1 MGCQTESHGAALK
14 AYQVA
19 YGRQGLFVCGL
30 DQQEHP
36 YDVEDYV
43 RHFGVRFPVFVDLGG
58 ESSRDCRAG
67 LDGVV
72 VLDAN
77 HRPVRP
83 KQDNPMD
90 PLQAR
95 AVLQKL
101 FGDADPGADKRGGR
115 ESVLPGA
122 AGTALSPHIAQPG
135 WSEPA
140 QLGLGRYA
148 RVVAYGT
155 NRALCVWVAGEV
167 PAQRIFFSMFDGQN
181 WQAARPVPAG
191 EDAHAPA
198 LDAGSRP
205 VMAWS
210 QKEGKFY
217 RVFYSTLAG
226 AQWSKP
232 VAISPAGNDAFR
244 PDIYCTAGGETVVA
258 WYGWKLVQLRD
269 YPNSWWRSIYVTT
282 LAGGAPG
289 PIHELARMERGSDD
303 CWDPVITGAAGGL
316 QVSWLRDENPPLLFS
331 SARTADGWSAQEGL
345 LPIKRARN
353 TYCSVR
359 AASPVKKP
367 GSRDGLVF
375 ELNLASGDVPS
386 LRQGIHVY
394 AQRPTANGW
403 SQPVLLSSDPGRH
416 LAPVAVEDSTG
427 ARLVFWWDLE
437 GGKATI
443 RLCRLNGAWSEATPS
458 ELLVGGDCR
467 NLYPAACADTAGRVW
482 LAWQAEHSGAA
493 SAIFAARRLATP

>member
-1 MGCQTESHGAALK
+1 MGCQMESHGAALK
-14 AYQVA
+14 AFQAA

-30 DQQEHP
+30 DWEEHP
-36 YDVEDYV
+36 YDVEDYI
-43 RHFGVRFPVFVDLGG
+43 RHFGVRFPVFVDLGE
-58 ESSRDCRAG
+58 ESSRDGRAG
-67 LDGVV
+67 LDNVA

-83 KQDNPMD
+83 EQGGAMD

-95 AVLQKL
+95 AVVQKL
-101 FGDADPGADKRGGR
+101 FGGGRAGADTQGDGEPVAR
-115 ESVLPGA
+115 GA
-122 AGTALSPHIAQPG
+122 AATALAPRIAQPG

-140 QLGLGRYA
+140 QLGRGRYP
-148 RVVAYGT
+148 RVVGYGT

-167 PAQRIFFSMFDGQN
+167 PAQRLLFSVFDGQN

-191 EDAHAPA
+191 EDAHAAA
-198 LDAGSRP
+198 LDAGSCP

-210 QKEGKFY
+210 QKEGRIY

-226 AQWSKP
+226 AEWSQP
-232 VAISPAGNDAFR
+232 VAISPVGNDAFR
-244 PDIYCTAGGETVVA
+244 PDIYCAAGGETVVA
-258 WYGWKLVQLRD
+258 WYGWKQVQLRD

-289 PIHELARMERGSDD
+289 PIHELAKMERGSDD

-316 QVSWLRDENPPLLFS
+316 QVSWLRDENPPLLFC
-331 SARTADGWSAQEGL
+331 SARTSGGWSAQRGL
-345 LPIKRARN
+345 LAIKRTRQ
-353 TYCSVR
+353 TFCSVR

-367 GSRDGLVF
+367 RSRGGLVF
-375 ELNLASGDVPS
+375 ELNLDSGDVPS
-386 LRQGIHVY
+386 LRRGIHVY
-394 AQRPTANGW
+394 AQHRTGDGW
-403 SQPVLLSSDPGRH
+403 SPPVLLSSGPARH
-416 LAPVAVEDSTG
+416 LAPAAVEDSNG

-443 RLCRLNGAWSEATPS
+443 RVCQLNGAWSEATAS

-467 NLYPAACADTAGRVW
+467 NLYPAACADAAGRVW
-482 LAWQAEHSGAA
+482 LAWQAERSGSA
-493 SAIFAARRLATP
+493 SAVFATHRVAAR

>member
-1 MGCQTESHGAALK
+1 MGCQMESHGAALK
-14 AYQVA
+14 AYQVT
-19 YGRQGLFVCGL
+19 YGRQDLFVCGL
-30 DQQEHP
+30 DRQEHP

-43 RHFGVRFPVFVDLGG
+43 RHFGVRFPVFVDLGE

-72 VLDAN
+72 VLDAK

-83 KQDNPMD
+83 EQGDPMD

-95 AVLQKL
+95 VVLQKL
-101 FGDADPGADKRGGR
+101 FGDADSGADRRGDR
-115 ESVLPGA
+115 QPVVHGA
-122 AGTALSPHIAQPG
+122 AGTALSPQIAQPG
-135 WSEPA
+135 WSDPA
-140 QLGLGRYA
+140 QLGLGRYP

-155 NRALCVWVAGEV
+155 NRAVCVWVAGEV
-167 PAQRIFFSMFDGQN
+167 PAQRILFSVFDGQN

-210 QKEGKFY
+210 QKEGKSY
-217 RVFYSTLAG
+217 RVFSSTLAG
-226 AQWSKP
+226 AEWSKP
-232 VAISPAGNDAFR
+232 LAISPAGNDAFR
-244 PDIYCTAGGETVVA
+244 PDMYCTAGGETVVA
-258 WYGWKLVQLRD
+258 WYGWKRVQLRD

-289 PIHELARMERGSDD
+289 PIRELAKLERGSDD

-316 QVSWLRDENPPLLFS
+316 QVSWLRDENPPLLFC
-331 SARTADGWSAQEGL
+331 SARTADGWSAQKGL
-345 LPIKRARN
+345 LPIKRAPQ
-353 TYCSVR
+353 TFCSVR

-375 ELNLASGDVPS
+375 ELNLDSGDVPS
-386 LRQGIHVY
+386 LRHGIHVY
-394 AQRPTANGW
+394 AQRRTVDGW
-403 SQPVLLSSDPGRH
+403 SQPVVLSSGPGRH

-437 GGKATI
+437 GGKATV
-443 RLCRLNGAWSEATPS
+443 RLCSLSGTWSQANPS

-467 NLYPAACADTAGRVW
+467 NLYPAACADAAGRVW
-482 LAWQAEHSGAA
+482 LAWQAEHRGDA
-493 SAIFAARRLATP
+493 SAIFAARRLAPR